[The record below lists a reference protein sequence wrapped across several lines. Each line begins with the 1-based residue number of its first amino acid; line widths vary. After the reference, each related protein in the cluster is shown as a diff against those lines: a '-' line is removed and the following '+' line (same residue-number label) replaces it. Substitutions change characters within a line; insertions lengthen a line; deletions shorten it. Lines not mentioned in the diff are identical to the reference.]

1 MSGNGKLQHEEQARA
16 FQQGDE
22 AALAFFYGEFLPAL
36 TLFASRWV
44 KSRQIA
50 QEIASEA
57 FIKTWR
63 MHPKLDSYAG
73 IRAYLYKTVQRDC
86 QHVQKRE
93 RRREEVHQ
101 FSMPD
106 TACHDTP
113 FQHLVRSETYR
124 LVHAAIKTLSPGN
137 RRVIS
142 MHFLEGKSTGQI
154 ARELNLHPHT
164 VQTQKARGLKALRKI
179 IQHPLLLSV
188 YLFVKIFLSH
198 M

>member
-36 TLFASRWV
+36 TLFAFRWV

-63 MHPKLDSYAG
+63 MHPKLDSYTG

-86 QHVQKRE
+86 QHAQKRE

-101 FSMPD
+101 LSMPD
-106 TACHDTP
+106 TACPDTP

-154 ARELNLHPHT
+154 ARELKLHPHT